1 MSWTRTSPVSTFRDP
16 LPARTTWTGSIATS
30 RRRARSAV
38 AHRVAARAALR
49 LRQEPPRGP
58 THPRCSRPSL
68 RAASRG
74 PPPERA
80 RPELRADPP
89 AENRS
94 RWSLLTKEPAA
105 SCRQGSGVIY
115 AKVSPGGKLSDIG
128 DDFSR
133 FTAKQ
138 QPWMAARDDSAHH
151 FAPVKVMAKG
161 ELTVESFAVPA
172 GDA

>member
-1 MSWTRTSPVSTFRDP
+1 M
-16 LPARTTWTGSIATS
+16 
-30 RRRARSAV
+30 
-38 AHRVAARAALR
+38 
-49 LRQEPPRGP
+49 
-58 THPRCSRPSL
+58 
-68 RAASRG
+68 
-74 PPPERA
+74 
-80 RPELRADPP
+80 
-89 AENRS
+89 
-94 RWSLLTKEPAA
+94 
-105 SCRQGSGVIY
+105 IY

-172 GDA
+172 GDAPDRRVQDLLIDGPFSFVAGCHSARS